1 MWTYPLKTM
10 HVYSRGQLSVS
21 HLVAAKDTLQSSSP
35 STWRQFSYL
44 ELFHGW
50 SLWQEI
56 DVIELLFFL
65 FGILMDA
72 ELFFSFFFLWSSV
85 CPLAWSW
92 SATCLDLPLFIC
104 PVLVGIAT
112 VFWTCVRGSGVVGDM
127 LVTLA
132 PNIMSYVALISISL
146 GRIILFREDV
156 SM

>member
-56 DVIELLFFL
+56 DVIELLFFSL
-65 FGILMDA
+65 WDFDGCWVI
-72 ELFFSFFFLWSSV
+72 FSFFFFGLLCVLWRGV
-85 CPLAWSW
+85 DLRPVW
-92 SATCLDLPLFIC
+92 TCLYLYALFLLGLLLSSEHVCVGVGWWETCWSLLLPTYPPC
-104 PVLVGIAT
+104 P
-112 VFWTCVRGSGVVGDM
+112 M
-127 LVTLA
+127 LLSLA
-132 PNIMSYVALISISL
+132 LAL
-146 GRIILFREDV
+146 GE
-156 SM
+156 